1 MGPVYYKINNILRG
15 GTKMSLIK
23 GIGKGMLIILLAVF
37 TFACSTSKSIT
48 KQDVEGLKQD
58 SSFKIAL
65 WTDRKDKTYEM
76 GEDIY
81 LFFAANKNCHVK
93 LIHISSDG
101 EETVL
106 LPNKYQKDNMAQGGY
121 VYQIPSK
128 SANYTFKAIEPLG
141 EGIIK
146 AVATSEDNS
155 FDLDSKN
162 PAEHMITIKT
172 VKNRP

>member
-1 MGPVYYKINNILRG
+1 MANILRG
-15 GTKMSLIK
+15 GMKMLRTKVF
-23 GIGKGMLIILLAVF
+23 GKGMLVMLLAVF
-37 TFACSTSKSIT
+37 IFACSTTKSIT
-48 KQDVEGLKQD
+48 KQNVEGLKPD

-65 WTDRKDKTYEM
+65 WADRKDKTYEL

-81 LFFAANKNCHVK
+81 LFFAANKSCHLK
-93 LIHISSDG
+93 LIHVGSDG

-106 LPNKYQKDNMAQGGY
+106 LPNKYQKDSMAEGGY

-128 SANYTFKAIEPLG
+128 SASYTFKAREPLG

-146 AVATSEDNS
+146 ALATLENNS
-155 FDLDSKN
+155 FDLDSKKL
-162 PAEHMITIKT
+162 AEHMITIKT